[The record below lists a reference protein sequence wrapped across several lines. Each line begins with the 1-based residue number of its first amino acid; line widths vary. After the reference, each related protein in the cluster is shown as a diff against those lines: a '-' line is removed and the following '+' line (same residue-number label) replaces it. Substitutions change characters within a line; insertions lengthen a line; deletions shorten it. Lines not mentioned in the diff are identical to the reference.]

1 MVMIDHIDHIKGSLT
16 KRTNMGKM
24 LNERSLQK
32 MGAWNP
38 GSGIILTARLSSCLV
53 ALPILTIIVIIT
65 RLSGC
70 LVALLFKS
78 VVGLERS

>member
-1 MVMIDHIDHIKGSLT
+1 MIISKGASQIGQT
-16 KRTNMGKM
+16 WEKM

-38 GSGIILTARLSSCLV
+38 GSGIILTARLISCLV
-53 ALPILTIIVIIT
+53 ALLFSLFYLFSLFLS
-65 RLSGC
+65 RLSSC

>member
-1 MVMIDHIDHIKGSLT
+1 MLKNQVGFILNISVVMIDHIDHIKGSLT

-53 ALPILTIIVIIT
+53 AL
-65 RLSGC
+65 
-70 LVALLFKS
+70 LFKS

>member
-1 MVMIDHIDHIKGSLT
+1 MLKNQVGFILIISVVMLDHIDHIKGSLT

-24 LNERSLQK
+24 LNERSPKK

-53 ALPILTIIVIIT
+53 AL
-65 RLSGC
+65 
-70 LVALLFKS
+70 LFKS
-78 VVGLERS
+78 AVGLERS

>member
-24 LNERSLQK
+24 LNERSLK
-32 MGAWNP
+32 KWEL
-38 GSGIILTARLSSCLV
+38 GIQDHESSSPARLSS
-53 ALPILTIIVIIT
+53 
-65 RLSGC
+65 C

-78 VVGLERS
+78 VVGLERN